1 MFLRTAFLATAALA
15 LTPPLMADD
24 HETGDE
30 VVLTAWAIG
39 KTDRFRAAAVQKPV
53 INMVSHSLLADG
65 PTYFGPYWLGAFPRE
80 EPQAF
85 WDRSPLSL
93 DGNVKTPTLV
103 VVGSLDYRTPPAEAE
118 QYYTALQALEVPT
131 TLIRVPGASHSITA
145 RPSQSAAQANAV
157 IAWFDRYRTDKPT
170 E

>member
-65 PTYFGPYWLGAFPRE
+65 PTYFGPYWLGAFPWE

-93 DGNVKTPTLV
+93 VDNVKTSTLV
-103 VVGSLDYRTPPAEAE
+103 VVGSVDYRPPQPIGGQGERDH
-118 QYYTALQALEVPT
+118 
-131 TLIRVPGASHSITA
+131 RVVRQVSHRQTHGITQSYSFSGA
-145 RPSQSAAQANAV
+145 
-157 IAWFDRYRTDKPT
+157 
-170 E
+170 